1 MNKEEN
7 LQRLTIQIT
16 KHQYNLLKYHAG
28 PGVSIS
34 SLVRK
39 ALDAHFADAEE
50 ALREQYF
57 EAAEYEQYEK
67 YMLAQEAA
75 GIKEDP
81 VVADASVLF

>member
-1 MNKEEN
+1 M
-7 LQRLTIQIT
+7 
-16 KHQYNLLKYHAG
+16 LKYHAG
-28 PGVSIS
+28 PGTSIS

-39 ALDAHFADAEE
+39 ALQAYFADAEE
-50 ALREQYF
+50 ALREKYF

-75 GIKEDP
+75 GIKENP

>member
-1 MNKEEN
+1 MMNEN
-7 LQRLTIQIT
+7 LSRLTVQIT
-16 KHQYNLLKYHAG
+16 KHQHKLLKYHAG
-28 PGVSIS
+28 PGTSIS

-39 ALDAHFADAEE
+39 ALQAYFADAEE
-50 ALREQYF
+50 ALREKYF

>member
-1 MNKEEN
+1 MNKDEN

-16 KHQYNLLKYHAG
+16 KHQYNLLKYNAG

-50 ALREQYF
+50 VLKEKYF

-75 GIKEDP
+75 GIKEP
-81 VVADASVLF
+81 AIADVSSIF

>member
-39 ALDAHFADAEE
+39 ALDTHFADAED
-50 ALREQYF
+50 ALKEKYF

-67 YMLAQEAA
+67 YMLAQEEA
-75 GIKEDP
+75 GIKEP
-81 VVADASVLF
+81 AIADASSIF

>member
-1 MNKEEN
+1 MNEN
-7 LQRLTIQIT
+7 LQRLSIQIT

-39 ALDAHFADAEE
+39 ALDTHFADAED
-50 ALREQYF
+50 ALKEKYF

-67 YMLAQEAA
+67 YMAAQQAT
-75 GIKEDP
+75 GVKEP